1 MNIGKNVKTYRRMA
15 ELTQQQLADKCGL
28 SRVGISDI
36 ERGKF
41 NPSIITL
48 QIISKKLKVGI
59 EKLLA

>member
-1 MNIGKNVKTYRRMA
+1 MA